1 MALRI
6 LIVAHDF
13 PPLNSS
19 ASRRPYSWART
30 WTDMGHDVHVL
41 TTAKYAHDQLT
52 DVSQDMSGFTVHAVP
67 YLPWVQPMG
76 SMKSATSRATDR
88 GRFGHSTIYDIVRHL
103 TRRLRLGLG
112 MFTEKTTLAYFS
124 MVRAGKKL
132 LRENDF
138 DLIVSTSGPDM
149 CPMVGAALARWA
161 DVKWLSDYRDL
172 WFDEFAVNRYACT
185 TWFVNRLQSAL
196 IRRADMVSTVSVG
209 LAEYLERIAPGR
221 VLVCYNGYLGEAAGR
236 THPARNASELRV
248 VYTGTCYPEKR
259 DPARFFAGLVILARR
274 SPLLAARIK
283 VEFYGPTEAWVLAQ
297 VHRQNLGS
305 QVTFQGSVSYAESL
319 AAQGAADLLLF
330 IDWMDDRADGV
341 LTGKLFEYL
350 ASGRAILCIGSRENT
365 EAARMIGECNAGQV
379 AVGAE
384 HVADSLASILLRP
397 SSVIPNAARI
407 HSFSRYAQ
415 ADQLL
420 ATVAARLGLPASSAQ
435 SVADNTSPK
444 TYSEVT

>member
-41 TTAKYAHDQLT
+41 TTAKYAHDPFT
-52 DVSQDMSGFTVHAVP
+52 DVSQDMGGFTVHAVP
-67 YLPWVQPMG
+67 YLPWVQPIG
-76 SMKSATSRATDR
+76 SMKSATSCATDR
-88 GRFGHSTIYDIVRHL
+88 GWLGRLTIYDIVRRL

-124 MVRAGKKL
+124 MVRAGKRI

-185 TWFVNRLQSAL
+185 TWFVNRLQSSL
-196 IRRADMVSTVSVG
+196 ITRADIISTVSIG
-209 LAEYLERIAPGR
+209 LAGYLERIAPGR
-221 VLVCYNGYLGEAAGR
+221 VLVCYNGYLGEAAGGMR
-236 THPARNASELRV
+236 PARGASELRI

-259 DPARFFAGLVILARR
+259 DPAKFFAGLDILARR
-274 SPLLAARIK
+274 YPMLATRIR
-283 VEFYGPTEAWVLAQ
+283 VDFYGPTEAWVLAQ
-297 VHRQNLGS
+297 AHRQNLGS
-305 QVTFQGSVSYAESL
+305 QVTFHGSVPYAESL

-350 ASGRAILCIGSRENT
+350 ASGQAILCIGSRANT
-365 EAARMIGECNAGQV
+365 EAARIIGECNAGQV
-379 AVGAE
+379 AVEAE
-384 HVADSLASILLRP
+384 YVADTLASILQKP

-407 HSFSRYAQ
+407 HSFSRRAQ
-415 ADQLL
+415 AEQLL
-420 ATVAARLGLPASSAQ
+420 ATVAVRLGLPISLTP
-435 SVADNTSPK
+435 SVAANVSRETFS
-444 TYSEVT
+444 TLT